1 MSHHYLGRRTFLASA
16 TAALTAASL
25 QVSMSKS
32 ARAKEDANMDASHL
46 GNLKSLRAGVLNV
59 GYYDIGPADG
69 RVVVLLHGFPYDVQ
83 SYIEV
88 GPSLAKQ
95 NYRVLIPYLRGHGPT
110 NFVDASTPRS
120 GEQAALG
127 KDLIDF
133 LDALRIER
141 AIFAGYDWGG
151 RAGCVAAALWPERC
165 SGLVSVNGYLIQ
177 DIANAGKPAPARVE
191 RGFWYQFYF
200 QTDRGRAG
208 LQANRGDIAK
218 IMWRENS
225 PTWKFDDVT
234 FERSAKSFENPD
246 YVDVV
251 IHSYR
256 HRLGGAPGYP
266 QYEDLQSRLAAQPKI
281 TVPTVTLDGDADGVV
296 LATDGKAQASR
307 FSAKRVHHVIA
318 GAGHNL
324 PQEAPSAFVDAIKEV
339 SAMA

>member
-1 MSHHYLGRRTFLASA
+1 MSYRYLGRRTFLASA
-16 TAALTAASL
+16 TAALTATSL
-25 QVSMSKS
+25 QVSMSRS
-32 ARAKEDANMDASHL
+32 ARAAEEANMKKTDF
-46 GNLKSLRAGVLNV
+46 GNLKSVRAGVLNV

-95 NYRVLIPYLRGHGPT
+95 GYRVLIPYLRGHGPT
-110 NFVDASTPRS
+110 SFVDTSTPRS

-133 LDALRIER
+133 LDAIGIKK

-177 DIANAGKPAPARVE
+177 DIANADKPAPARVE

-208 LQANRGDIAK
+208 LRANRSDIAK

-256 HRLGGAPGYP
+256 HRLGGASGYRE
-266 QYEDLQSRLAAQPKI
+266 YEALQSRLASQPTI

-324 PQEAPSAFVDAIKEV
+324 PQEAPSAFVDAIEEV
-339 SAMA
+339 AAMT

>member
-1 MSHHYLGRRTFLASA
+1 MSR
-16 TAALTAASL
+16 
-25 QVSMSKS
+25 S
-32 ARAKEDANMDASHL
+32 ARAAEEANMKKTDF
-46 GNLKSLRAGVLNV
+46 GNLKSVRAGVLDV

-69 RVVVLLHGFPYDVQ
+69 RAVVLLHGFPYDVQ

-88 GPSLAKQ
+88 GPSLANQ
-95 NYRVLIPYLRGHGPT
+95 GYRVLIPYLRGHGPT
-110 NFVDASTPRS
+110 SFVDASTPRS

-133 LDALRIER
+133 LDALGIKK

-208 LQANRGDIAK
+208 LRANRSDIAK

-225 PTWKFDDVT
+225 PTWKFADVT

-256 HRLGGAPGYP
+256 HRLGGASGYP
-266 QYEDLQSRLAAQPKI
+266 EYEALQSRLASQPII

-307 FSAKRVHHVIA
+307 FSARRVHHVIA

-324 PQEAPSAFVDAIKEV
+324 PQEAPSAFVDAIEEV
-339 SAMA
+339 AVMT